1 MSKFACRR
9 HAVATAVM
17 LLLAVPASAQN
28 DPATLLAEFIHYT
41 KIAKPDLAAAYCQQ
55 LLQSSITDTQLA
67 EVLSEDRKLAT
78 RFDEAIGK
86 AQNLPALEA
95 IAGELERRIT
105 EGQLALARDPDRID
119 RAITMLTGTQRMQ
132 LHGERQLDAAGEY
145 GVPRLTLVITEG
157 KDERLRTAVGEV
169 LVSIGRQSVAPLCA
183 ALPQLDDRNQRFVC
197 MVLGRIQLPQAAPYL
212 LELAGDRNVAA
223 ATRESAKRAF
233 RNVGGVKT
241 NLAELY
247 TDLGQQ
253 YFNEAESLIANPFES
268 TNNIWSYDPLFGLE
282 ATPVPTE
289 IFGEVMAM
297 QVLAKALQLDRSNSR
312 ALGLFVASNLRRE
325 NELPAGSGDPIYGEN
340 PYTPAFYATVFGTRV
355 CLDVLGIG
363 IERLDTNLVRDAIA
377 ALSQTTGGANL
388 FSASGDRQPLLE
400 ALRYPDRRVQ
410 YEAALTLGAA
420 LPTRRFTGD
429 GMVVPLL
436 ASAIRTGD
444 ESFAV
449 VIGDDA
455 EDRRLGATRLE
466 HLGFTIIAAGDS
478 FMAVR
483 LQLGAAVGVD
493 LVLVH
498 ASGVDKI
505 IETVREVHRYPTT
518 AATPVITIATSYEMS
533 GLKDHFR
540 DDVRVKV
547 ARSRISEDEFAE
559 TLDEVMLRASGGRMT
574 EAEAEAYAIDAIFTL
589 RDIAISQNMTYAII
603 DAEPALLQAL
613 ESRTGG
619 LRLSVADILALMDS
633 QAAQRALFDAALDA
647 SGDEQLVLLDRVAE
661 SVKSFGDHSHPRHVE
676 AVLDLITSSGGQ
688 TAEAAA
694 RVAGS
699 LNLPTSTAIELIP

>member
-1 MSKFACRR
+1 MSKIACRR

-28 DPATLLAEFIHYT
+28 DPAGLLAEFIHYT
-41 KIAKPDLAAAYCQQ
+41 LIAKPALAADYCQQ
-55 LLQSSITDTQLA
+55 LLQSSVTDAELA
-67 EVLSEDRKLAT
+67 EVLSEDRSLAE
-78 RFDEAIGK
+78 RFEKAIGK
-86 AQNLPALEA
+86 AQNLPDLEA

-105 EGQLALARDPDRID
+105 EGQLALARDPVRIEK
-119 RAITMLTGTQRMQ
+119 AITMLTGTQRMK

-157 KDERLRTAVGEV
+157 KDERMRTAVGEV
-169 LVSIGRQSVAPLCA
+169 LVDIGRQSVAPLCA
-183 ALPQLDDRNQRFVC
+183 ALPQLDNRNQRFVC
-197 MVLGRIQLPQAAPYL
+197 TLLGRIQLPQAAPYL
-212 LELAGDRNVAA
+212 LELANDNDVAA
-223 ATRESAKRAF
+223 ATRESAMRAF
-233 RNVGGVKT
+233 RNVGGVKR
-241 NLAELY
+241 NLSELY

-253 YFNEAESLIANPFES
+253 YFNEAESLIAYPFEQ
-268 TNNIWSYDPLFGLE
+268 TNNIWSYDPLYGLE
-282 ATPVPTE
+282 TTPVPTE
-289 IFGEVMAM
+289 IFSEVMAM
-297 QVLAKALQLDRSNSR
+297 RVISKALELDPSNER
-312 ALGLFVASNLRRE
+312 ALGLFVASNLRRQ
-325 NELPAGSGDPIYGEN
+325 NELPAGSVDPIYGEN

-388 FSASGDRQPLLE
+388 FSARGGRQPLLE

-455 EDRRLGATRLE
+455 EDRRLATTRLE
-466 HLGFTIIAAGDS
+466 HLGFTIVAAGET
-478 FMAVR
+478 FAAVR
-483 LQLGAAVGVD
+483 LEIGAAVGVD

-498 ASGVDKI
+498 AMGVDRI
-505 IETVREVHRYPTT
+505 IETVSEVHRYPRT
-518 AATPVITIATSYEMS
+518 AATPVITIATGLEMP

-540 DDVRVKV
+540 DDIRVKV
-547 ARSRISEDEFAE
+547 ARARISEDQFAE

-589 RDIAISQNMTYAII
+589 RDIAISQNLTYAID

-619 LRLSVADILALMDS
+619 LRLGVADILALVNS
-633 QAAQRALFDAALDA
+633 QTAQRALFDAALDA
-647 SGDEQLVLLDRVAE
+647 SGDEQIVLLDRVAE
-661 SVKSFGDHSHPRHVE
+661 SVRNFGDRSDPRHVE
-676 AVLDLITSSGGQ
+676 AVLDLITSTGGQ

>member
-1 MSKFACRR
+1 
-9 HAVATAVM
+9 M
-17 LLLAVPASAQN
+17 LLLAGPASAQN

-41 KIAKPDLAAAYCQQ
+41 KIAKPELAAAFCQQ

-67 EVLSEDRKLAT
+67 EVLSEDNTLAV

-86 AQNLPALEA
+86 AQNLPSLEA
-95 IAGELERRIT
+95 IVGELERRIT
-105 EGQLALARDPDRID
+105 EGQLALARDPDRIEN
-119 RAITMLTGTQRMQ
+119 AITMLTGTQRMQ

-145 GVPRLTLVITEG
+145 AVPRLTLVITEG

-169 LVSIGRQSVAPLCA
+169 LVDIGRQSVAPLCA

-197 MVLGRIQLPQAAPYL
+197 MLLGRIQLPQAAPYL
-212 LELAGDRNVAA
+212 MELADNDRVAA
-223 ATRESAKRAF
+223 ATRESAMRAY
-233 RNVGGVKT
+233 RNVGGVRT
-241 NLAELY
+241 NLSELY

-253 YFNEAESLIANPFES
+253 YFNEAESLVANPFER
-268 TNNIWSYDPLFGLE
+268 TNNIWSYDPLYGLE

-297 QVLAKALQLDRSNSR
+297 QVISKALELNPSNER
-312 ALGLFVASNLRRE
+312 ALGLFVAANLRRE

-355 CLDVLGIG
+355 CLDVLAIG
-363 IERLDTNLVRDAIA
+363 IERLDTNLVRDAIS

-420 LPTRRFTGD
+420 LPTQRFTGD

-455 EDRRLGATRLE
+455 EDRRLGTTRLE
-466 HLGFTIIAAGDS
+466 DLGFTVIAAGDS
-478 FMAVR
+478 FAAVR

-498 ASGVDKI
+498 VTGVDRI
-505 IETVREVHRYPTT
+505 IETVGEVHRYPRT
-518 AATPVITIATSYEMS
+518 AATPVITIATSIEMS
-533 GLKDHFR
+533 SLKDHFR
-540 DDVRVKV
+540 DDIRIKV
-547 ARSRISEDEFAE
+547 ARSRISEEEFAE

-613 ESRTGG
+613 ESRSGG

-633 QAAQRALFDAALDA
+633 RAAQRALFDAALDA

-661 SVKSFGDHSHPRHVE
+661 SVRNFGDHSDPRHVE

-699 LNLPTSTAIELIP
+699 LNLPTSTSIELIP

>member
-1 MSKFACRR
+1 MSKIACRR

-28 DPATLLAEFIHYT
+28 DPAGLLAEFIHYT
-41 KIAKPDLAAAYCQQ
+41 LIAKPALAADYCQQ
-55 LLQSSITDTQLA
+55 LLQSSVTDAELA
-67 EVLSEDRKLAT
+67 EVLSEDRSLAE
-78 RFDEAIGK
+78 RFEKAIGK
-86 AQNLPALEA
+86 AQNLPDLEA

-105 EGQLALARDPDRID
+105 EGQLALARDPVRIEK
-119 RAITMLTGTQRMQ
+119 AITMLTGTQRMK

-157 KDERLRTAVGEV
+157 KDERMRTAVGEV
-169 LVSIGRQSVAPLCA
+169 LVDIGRQSVAPLCA
-183 ALPQLDDRNQRFVC
+183 ALPQLDNRNQRFVC
-197 MVLGRIQLPQAAPYL
+197 TLLGRIQLPQAAPYL
-212 LELAGDRNVAA
+212 LELANDNDVAA
-223 ATRESAKRAF
+223 ATRESAMRAF
-233 RNVGGVKT
+233 RNVGGVQR
-241 NLAELY
+241 NLSELY

-253 YFNEAESLIANPFES
+253 YFNEAESLVAYPFEQ
-268 TNNIWSYDPLFGLE
+268 TNNIWSYDPLYGLE

-297 QVLAKALQLDRSNSR
+297 RVISKALRLDPSNER
-312 ALGLFVASNLRRE
+312 ALGLYVASNLRRE
-325 NELPAGSGDPIYGEN
+325 NELPAGTVDPIYGEN

-388 FSASGDRQPLLE
+388 FSARGGRQPLLE

-455 EDRRLGATRLE
+455 EDRRLATTRLE
-466 HLGFTIIAAGDS
+466 HLGFTIVAAGET
-478 FMAVR
+478 FAAVR
-483 LQLGAAVGVD
+483 LEIGAAVGVD

-498 ASGVDKI
+498 AMGVDRI
-505 IETVREVHRYPTT
+505 IETVSEVHRYPRT
-518 AATPVITIATSYEMS
+518 AATPVITIATGLEMP

-540 DDVRVKV
+540 DDIRVKV
-547 ARSRISEDEFAE
+547 ARARISEDQFAE

-589 RDIAISQNMTYAII
+589 RDIAISQNLTYAID

-619 LRLSVADILALMDS
+619 LRLGVADILALVNS
-633 QAAQRALFDAALDA
+633 QTAQRALFDAALDA
-647 SGDEQLVLLDRVAE
+647 SGDEQIVLLDRVAE
-661 SVKSFGDHSHPRHVE
+661 SVRNFGDRSDPRHVE
-676 AVLDLITSSGGQ
+676 AVLDLITSTGGQ